1 MHKKGKHIFIYK
13 RTTTI
18 IKRRRGQVA
27 LSEEKE
33 MFSIQNII
41 QYFPQSLGKKIEET
55 IKVENEFSKM
65 YLEEIRV
72 RVARPV
78 ILKIKGEEK
87 QIDYI
92 PTKENILEIIQHV
105 CDNSIYSFQ
114 NQICQGFITIPGGH
128 RVGIVGNVVIKEG
141 KVVNISYIAGIN
153 FRIAKQILGC
163 STRLMK
169 YILNVGQ
176 NTIYDTLLV
185 SPPRCREN
193 YYFKR
198 LYSKN

>member
-1 MHKKGKHIFIYK
+1 M
-13 RTTTI
+13 
-18 IKRRRGQVA
+18 
-27 LSEEKE
+27 SEEKE

-92 PTKENILEIIQHV
+92 PTKENILEIIQLISFKLIFSV
-105 CDNSIYSFQ
+105 STIIY
-114 NQICQGFITIPGGH
+114 
-128 RVGIVGNVVIKEG
+128 
-141 KVVNISYIAGIN
+141 
-153 FRIAKQILGC
+153 
-163 STRLMK
+163 
-169 YILNVGQ
+169 
-176 NTIYDTLLV
+176 
-185 SPPRCREN
+185 
-193 YYFKR
+193 
-198 LYSKN
+198 LYLTM

>member
-1 MHKKGKHIFIYK
+1 M
-13 RTTTI
+13 
-18 IKRRRGQVA
+18 
-27 LSEEKE
+27 SEEKE

-185 SPPRCREN
+185 SPPRGREN

>member
-1 MHKKGKHIFIYK
+1 MHIFIYK

-18 IKRRRGQVA
+18 IKRRRGQVT

-41 QYFPQSLGKKIEET
+41 QYFPQSLGEKIEET
-55 IKVENEFSKM
+55 IKAENEFSKM

-87 QIDYI
+87 QIDYL
-92 PTKENILEIIQHV
+92 PTRENILEIIQHV

-128 RVGIVGNVVIKEG
+128 RVGI
-141 KVVNISYIAGIN
+141 
-153 FRIAKQILGC
+153 
-163 STRLMK
+163 MK

-193 YYFKR
+193 HYFKR
-198 LYSKN
+198 LHSKN

>member
-1 MHKKGKHIFIYK
+1 M
-13 RTTTI
+13 
-18 IKRRRGQVA
+18 
-27 LSEEKE
+27 SEEKE

-55 IKVENEFSKM
+55 IKAENEFSKM

-78 ILKIKGEEK
+78 ILKIRGEEK

-193 YYFKR
+193 HYFKR
-198 LYSKN
+198 LHSKN